1 MSKPTI
7 GITAWLNNFFG
18 GSHKAISEAL
28 PTEQYNAFVSEA
40 EKLMQSQ
47 GLSPEQKQE
56 GGTPE
61 PTGTGATPDPSNTE
75 PTATDL
81 QAKITALETKLGE
94 SNTALENEKKA
105 HSATSVQLTEAK
117 NALTASEDKN
127 KQLRQSVNPVGD
139 EDLVNKESGNSNAGL
154 TRADIEAREEF
165 KKNRSQA

>member
-47 GLSPEQKQE
+47 GGTPEQKTE
-56 GGTPE
+56 ESPE
-61 PTGTGATPDPSNTE
+61 PKNTGATPEPGNTE
-75 PTATDL
+75 PTSTDL
-81 QAKITALETKLGE
+81 QAKITALETKLGVA
-94 SNTALENEKKA
+94 NTALEDEKKA
-105 HSATSVQLTEAK
+105 HSATSAQLTEAK

-139 EDLVNKESGNSNAGL
+139 EDLVNKETGNSNAGL
-154 TRADIEAREEF
+154 TKADIEAREEF
-165 KKNRSQA
+165 KKNRSEA

>member
-47 GLSPEQKQE
+47 GA
-56 GGTPE
+56 TPE
-61 PTGTGATPDPSNTE
+61 PTSGGATPEPTNTGASPEPSNTE
-75 PTATDL
+75 PTAANL
-81 QAKITALETKLGE
+81 QAKVTALETKLGE
-94 SNTALENEKKA
+94 ANTALENEKKA

-139 EDLVNKESGNSNAGL
+139 EDLVNKESGNPNAGL
-154 TRADIEAREEF
+154 TKADIEAREEF
-165 KKNRSQA
+165 KKNRSEA